1 MAASSWAVCALIW
14 INHRH
19 RLVLLHPVHD
29 VVAVDQAEGELTARH
44 QIGAVAIA
52 RGYLDAILVQALH
65 EFACAFIAQ
74 KNKERCDLVC
84 CRAEKRI
91 CNHRPATPTRVGV

>member
-1 MAASSWAVCALIW
+1 MERNLSRIGKRQLSLGFFREQIVEKPLARVLVRRTCYQHGGVWYDQAADLICALIW

-52 RGYLDAILVQALH
+52 RG
-65 EFACAFIAQ
+65 
-74 KNKERCDLVC
+74 
-84 CRAEKRI
+84 
-91 CNHRPATPTRVGV
+91 